1 MHAYMNRTFDMF
13 RSLRSPNYRRWAFGA
28 IVSNVGT
35 WMQRTAQ
42 DWIVLAQLTDRSATA
57 VGTVM
62 ALQYAPLVLL
72 LPLTGLAADR
82 LDRRK
87 LLLATQTAMALLAL
101 SLGILT
107 ITGWVRLWH
116 VYVFAF
122 LLGCVTA
129 FDAPVRHAFV
139 GDLVGEKDLGNAVA
153 LNSTSFNSARMIGP
167 AVAGAL
173 IAKIGTGWVFLV
185 NAASFLPVLVA
196 IGSIQVA
203 STHRER
209 SADRG
214 SLADG
219 FRYVWNREDLRTI
232 LVMIFLVGTFGI
244 NFPIFLSTMS
254 VSVYRKGAN
263 EFGLLTS
270 FMAVGSVAGALLAAR
285 RRTPGIGVLVT
296 SGALFGVGLALAAL
310 APSFALFGVALV
322 LVGVSAQTF
331 TTTANS
337 TIQIA
342 SDPRMRGRAVSIFL
356 AVALG
361 ATPIGAPIVGRVA
374 DVLGPRWGVAVGAAS
389 GFVAALV
396 GLRFLSKKIA

>member
-1 MHAYMNRTFDMF
+1 MNSALGMF
-13 RSLRSPNYRRWAFGA
+13 RSLQTPNYRRWAFGA

-42 DWIVLAQLTDRSATA
+42 DWIVLAQLTDQSATA

-72 LPLTGLAADR
+72 LPVTGLAADR

-101 SLGILT
+101 GLGILT
-107 ITGWVRLWH
+107 VTGWVRLWH

-122 LLGCVTA
+122 LLGCATA

-139 GDLVGEKDLGNAVA
+139 GDLVGEEDLPNAVA
-153 LNSTSFNSARMIGP
+153 LSSTSFNSARMIGP
-167 AVAGAL
+167 AVAGVL

-185 NAASFLPVLVA
+185 NAASFLPVLA
-196 IGSIQVA
+196 ALASIQLAPRDHAVQKV
-203 STHRER
+203 
-209 SADRG
+209 RG
-214 SLADG
+214 SLLDG
-219 FRYVWNREDLRTI
+219 FRYVWHRKDLRTI
-232 LVMIFLVGTFGI
+232 LIMIFLVGTFGI

-285 RRTPGIGVLVT
+285 RQTPGIGVLVT
-296 SGALFGVGLALAAL
+296 SGALFGVGLALAAV

-337 TIQIA
+337 TMQMA
-342 SDPRMRGRAVSIFL
+342 SDPQMRGRAVSIFL

-389 GFVAALV
+389 GFAAALV
-396 GLRFLSKKIA
+396 GLRFLGSKKEF